1 MSQVLVEMDGFST
14 RHNVIV
20 LAATNR
26 PEVLDPAALRA
37 GRFDRKL
44 EIDAPDL
51 EGREQLFRTL
61 LEKVKLQE
69 KIEVV
74 APLMAKLTPGFVPA
88 DIVNVLN
95 EAALR
100 AAKFNRSSVSQEDLS
115 AAVDRSLMGVGRRK
129 KISQT
134 DLNITAIHEAGHA
147 LVCALPETACRG
159 SSVSCVR
166 WRRPLMA

>member
-1 MSQVLVEMDGFST
+1 VEWRITKGVSQVLLEMDRFNAS
-14 RHNVIV
+14 HNVIV

-37 GRFDRKL
+37 GRFDRRV

-88 DIVNVLN
+88 DIMTVLN

-100 AAKFNRSSVSQEDLS
+100 AARFNRSSVSQEDLS
-115 AAVDRSLMGVGRRK
+115 AAVDRALTGIGTTRNLTEADL
-129 KISQT
+129 KI
-134 DLNITAIHEAGHA
+134 NAVHEAGHA
-147 LVCALPETACRG
+147 LVGCVPESACG
-159 SSVSCVR
+159 SS
-166 WRRPLMA
+166 